1 MKTNKLELKEQKK
14 TMLETSETNFYY
26 LKKLTVWIELVVN
39 WKAIEVST
47 KSTGLIGIFLI
58 QFQLKWCAISW

>member
-26 LKKLTVWIELVVN
+26 LKKLTV
-39 WKAIEVST
+39 
-47 KSTGLIGIFLI
+47 
-58 QFQLKWCAISW
+58 